1 MIYLQYRKYS
11 MSIKKIEIEITDKFK
26 KQEQNIIYDI
36 SFHKEELIKNNNNLD
51 TLNTLNILPVNNILE
66 RMKKVRSDIE
76 GEYAGFIKD
85 NYEFEMLRLRFKKK
99 RGWNEDQWN
108 ILSNLPDDELIKWK
122 DGQIENWKRQA
133 SFWIEYHNKII
144 NDLELLFENNI
155 WEKSN
160 EKPVLFQYSISS
172 FSPDDYKNN
181 QYLYQG
187 CIYTIDGP
195 FSNEEKE
202 LLIMEKFDQ
211 ERKKFERLKYKHKDF
226 IDIKYKRPNIPE
238 SVRIIVWK
246 RDGGKCSKC
255 GSRENLEY
263 DHIIPISK
271 GGNNTARNIELLC
284 EKCNRAKGAKIE

>member
-1 MIYLQYRKYS
+1 